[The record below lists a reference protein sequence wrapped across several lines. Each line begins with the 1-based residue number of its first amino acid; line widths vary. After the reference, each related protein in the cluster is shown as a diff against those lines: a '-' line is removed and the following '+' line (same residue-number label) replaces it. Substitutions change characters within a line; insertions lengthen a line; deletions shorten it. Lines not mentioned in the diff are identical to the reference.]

1 MDLSSDLKDWLMHII
16 NSQPH
21 YNDVQGD
28 LQGQFNARHLLGANT
43 IPELAR
49 TIIAFRHEYMAIE
62 DAIAIFA
69 KLVQNAIDRYQDTTS
84 FSSDHTTLDQYVNE
98 LVDHHRFLV
107 SDPFS
112 KSSLALRQQLALCD
126 IRGTMRLLVWDAATL
141 LDRSCYTG
149 LSWDMFRNFV
159 NGLIHVVNAREPAC
173 VDHVRTA
180 LFVLRLDCFLDP
192 NALKDDT
199 WVWLPE
205 GEEYDYEPDEE
216 VDLDDLPDV
225 CFEPVGPS
233 LKAEQHAF
241 AVTKSFDLPEEDCS
255 ICRDMLDVHETVRDE
270 VPVKVSCGH
279 TFHYGCL
286 STLIN
291 GVSKFSNLCPNC
303 RQEVCHRRP
312 RRLKDGKELESAQIS
327 GAQGEAEPERFLQDM
342 YGDVVMT
349 DGCRSG

>member
-270 VPVKVSCGH
+270 VPVKNSSNGYH
-279 TFHYGCL
+279 NL
-286 STLIN
+286 DPARKALIVIIVINALEKAFETRIGESKN
-291 GVSKFSNLCPNC
+291 GS
-303 RQEVCHRRP
+303 R
-312 RRLKDGKELESAQIS
+312 DGT
-327 GAQGEAEPERFLQDM
+327 G
-342 YGDVVMT
+342 T
-349 DGCRSG
+349 DGDAYDKEKQRGR